1 MRKSVYLSILIF
13 VVFQIIS
20 DVLSYNTQLKIDSFA
35 SVETIDN
42 LDLTTI
48 ILIKYTFTV
57 GVFLAVEVLDFI
69 TSDKHKNESN

>member
-1 MRKSVYLSILIF
+1 MIF

-20 DVLSYNTQLKIDSFA
+20 DILSYNTQLKIDNFVSK
-35 SVETIDN
+35 ETIAN

-57 GVFLAVEVLDFI
+57 GVFLAVELLSLI
-69 TSDKHKNESN
+69 TTEKHKKEST

>member
-20 DVLSYNTQLKIDSFA
+20 DILSYNTQLKINSFA
-35 SVETIDN
+35 SKETIDN

-57 GVFLAVEVLDFI
+57 GVFLAVEALNII
-69 TSDKHKNESN
+69 TSGKHKK